1 MGAGAGAHAQKRA
14 DEQSGAKRASH
25 KVTNRLVLTTV
36 INDGLRFGSS
46 RHPPEAKKRR
56 HSPSGVYRIEM
67 QTMDSLVAT
76 DGAALPPGALSSPAA
91 RRNAAPIL
99 GVLKAHMPKKGRV
112 LEVAAGSGEHALIF
126 ACALPGVTW
135 TPSDP
140 SREARDSI
148 DAWRRD
154 GPSNLRKPLPLDA
167 ADPATWPPTAGP
179 ETAWDAVYCAN
190 MAHISPWSATEGLMV
205 LAGRMLRGPG
215 GLLALYGP
223 YREADLPLSPSNA
236 AFDESLKARNPSWGL
251 RAREDVED
259 LARSQGLVAT
269 RRVQMPSN
277 NLMLL
282 FRRA

>member
-1 MGAGAGAHAQKRA
+1 
-14 DEQSGAKRASH
+14 
-25 KVTNRLVLTTV
+25 
-36 INDGLRFGSS
+36 
-46 RHPPEAKKRR
+46 
-56 HSPSGVYRIEM
+56 M

-126 ACALPGVTW
+126 ACALPGLTW

-140 SREARDSI
+140 SSEARDSI
-148 DAWRRD
+148 EAWRRD
-154 GPSNLRKPLPLDA
+154 GPPNLRPAFLLDA
-167 ADPATWPPTAGP
+167 ADPTTWPDTAQ
-179 ETAWDAVYCAN
+179 DAVYCAN
-190 MAHISPWSATEGLMV
+190 MTHISPWSATEGLMD
-205 LAGRMLRGPG
+205 LAGRVLRRPG
-215 GLLALYGP
+215 GLLVLYGP
-223 YREADLPLSPSNA
+223 YREAEVPLAASNA